1 MPPVTAA
8 GLLAIIGILALIGA
22 LIGSTLVGVA
32 SRPPRSER
40 HSPRTLGGRHRAVA
54 R

>member
-1 MPPVTAA
+1 MTAA

-40 HSPRTLGGRHRAVA
+40 HSPHTLGGRHRAVA

>member
-1 MPPVTAA
+1 MTAA
-8 GLLAIIGILALIGA
+8 GLLAIIGILVLIGA

-32 SRPPRSER
+32 TRPPRSER
-40 HSPRTLGGRHRAVA
+40 HSPRTVPAGGRHRTVT

>member
-1 MPPVTAA
+1 MPPATAA
-8 GLLAIIGILALIGA
+8 ELLAIIGILALIGS
-22 LIGSTLVGVA
+22 LIGSTLVGA
-32 SRPPRSER
+32 ATRPPRSER